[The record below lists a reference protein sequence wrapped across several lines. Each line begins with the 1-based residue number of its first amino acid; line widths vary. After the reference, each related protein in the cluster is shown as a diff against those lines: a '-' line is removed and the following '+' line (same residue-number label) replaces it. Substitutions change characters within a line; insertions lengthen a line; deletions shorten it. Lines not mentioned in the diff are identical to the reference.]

1 VAGGNGKRG
10 GGERV
15 LESRHLVGL
24 FLGVVLLC
32 GVFFTLGYVMGRTQS
47 GMPMPLHASADSNR
61 SLIAPSGGSAKAENP
76 DAGEKSA
83 NSEWDF
89 YSKGKD
95 PNKLEPRPNAAPSVP
110 ATAPATSGRVTST
123 HRPADSPPAAAP
135 QPVIANSSDL
145 RRFQA
150 PRIPRGSV
158 VMQLAALTKEADA
171 LALADAAQ
179 QKHFPSFVVTPTTD
193 RLYRVQVGPY
203 PDGAAAEKAKAA
215 LAQAGFNPIIKR

>member
-1 VAGGNGKRG
+1 MAGGNGKRG

-61 SLIAPSGGSAKAENP
+61 SLIAPAGGSAKAENP

-95 PNKLEPRPNAAPSVP
+95 PNKLEPRPNGAPSAP
-110 ATAPATSGRVTST
+110 AGAPATSGRVTST
-123 HRPADSPPAAAP
+123 HRPADSPPATAP
-135 QPVIANSSDL
+135 QPVTANSSDL

-158 VMQLAALTKEADA
+158 VMQLAALSKEADA

-179 QKHFPSFVVTPTTD
+179 QKHFPSFVVMPTTD

-203 PDGAAAEKAKAA
+203 PDGPAAEKAKAA